1 MDDQTPKPAIIQEGL
16 TWKQLNQKHDCYDAT
31 RVNKLNLLLKGGY
44 DITKKDNAK
53 KFMPRWRSES
63 TPAYQDRLS
72 FAAYENNFGE
82 IINDLSSL

>member
-53 KFMPRWRSES
+53 KNQGLMKMPEES
-63 TPAYQDRLS
+63 R
-72 FAAYENNFGE
+72 AYENARR
-82 IINDLSSL
+82 IKDL